1 MEDKDT
7 IINILLQTRNNLM
20 DQILGLQLRIAKME
34 PLMPKE
40 PANDD
45 LSGSNVQRDS

>member
-1 MEDKDT
+1 MDGIKDDKD
-7 IINILLQTRNNLM
+7 ILINILMQTRNSLM

-40 PANDD
+40 PTND
-45 LSGSNVQRDS
+45 NVSE